1 MSAAL
6 AAGSRASDNVPFLI
20 RRITIPRMFVRV
32 LFLLLLALNI
42 GAACWLAFAPSVRA
56 TPFAAADP
64 GVAELKLLSE
74 RDGAMAVG
82 AELAAAPE
90 SVADLANDDCRSIG
104 PFPSQA
110 DVRAAMNTLTP
121 LTKRTR
127 TRVQHVTESRG
138 DWVYLPAFKTR
149 EEALDAA
156 RALAAKGV
164 RDYYVVTA
172 GDQQN
177 TVSLGLFRD
186 AGNAERRRAQ
196 IAALGFAPKLVARIE
211 DLPEYWLDFALERGD
226 TFDWHTALTT
236 PSNLREQKIA
246 CF

>member
-1 MSAAL
+1 
-6 AAGSRASDNVPFLI
+6 
-20 RRITIPRMFVRV
+20 MFVRV

-42 GAACWLAFAPSVRA
+42 GSACWLAFAHRPSSK
-56 TPFAAADP
+56 PFAATDR
-64 GVAELKLLSE
+64 GVPELKLLSE
-74 RDGAMAVG
+74 LEPDIAVTG
-82 AELAAAPE
+82 AELSGAPE
-90 SVADLANDDCRSIG
+90 SVTDLANDDCRTIG

-110 DVRAAMNTLTP
+110 DVRNAMNALTP
-121 LTKRTR
+121 SVKRTR
-127 TRVQHVTESRG
+127 SRQQTVTEARG

-164 RDYYVVTA
+164 HDYYVVTA

-186 AGNAERRRAQ
+186 AGNAERRRVQ
-196 IAALGFAPKLVARIE
+196 IAALGFSPQLVARTE
-211 DLPEYWLDFALERGD
+211 DLPEYWLDFATD
-226 TFDWHTALTT
+226 QNAAFDWHKALTNA
-236 PSNLREQKIA
+236 PNLKEKKVA

>member
-1 MSAAL
+1 
-6 AAGSRASDNVPFLI
+6 
-20 RRITIPRMFVRV
+20 MFVRV
-32 LFLLLLALNI
+32 LFLLLLALNV
-42 GAACWLAFAPSVRA
+42 GAACWLLFAPSVQA
-56 TPFAAADP
+56 TPFAASDP
-64 GVAELKLLSE
+64 GVEKLELLAERE
-74 RDGAMAVG
+74 RGMAG
-82 AELAAAPE
+82 AELASAPE

-127 TRVQHVTESRG
+127 TQVRHVTQSRG
-138 DWVYLPAFKTR
+138 DWVYLPAFATR

-186 AGNAERRRAQ
+186 PGNAERRRAQ
-196 IAALGFAPKLVARIE
+196 IAALGFEPRLVARTE
-211 DLPEYWLDFALERGD
+211 DLPEYWLDFAVEGGD
-226 TFDWHTALTT
+226 VLDWRSVVAN
-236 PSNLREQKIA
+236 PSDLREQTIA

>member
-1 MSAAL
+1 
-6 AAGSRASDNVPFLI
+6 
-20 RRITIPRMFVRV
+20 MFVRV
-32 LFLLLLALNI
+32 LFLLLLALNV
-42 GAACWLAFAPSVRA
+42 GAAAWLAFAPSAQPV
-56 TPFAAADP
+56 PFAVADP
-64 GVAELKLLSE
+64 GVPRLELLAERE
-74 RDGAMAVG
+74 RGVPG

-121 LTKRTR
+121 LARRTR
-127 TRVQHVTESRG
+127 TRVEQVTQSRG
-138 DWVYLPAFKTR
+138 DWVYLPAFRTR

-156 RALAAKGV
+156 RELAANGV

-186 AGNAERRRAQ
+186 PGNAERRRAQ
-196 IAALGFAPKLVARIE
+196 IAALGFEPRLVARTE
-211 DLPEYWLDFALERGD
+211 DLPAYWLDIALARGEAL
-226 TFDWHTALTT
+226 DWRAVLDE
-236 PSNLREQKIA
+236 PGDLREQEIA